1 MMQLSGLPLVL
12 DGFGINEKQLRCCYG
27 SALQDHEC
35 TNLYKYR
42 YDPIWASLNRFSVP
56 EQV

>member
-42 YDPIWASLNRFSVP
+42 YDPI
-56 EQV
+56 